1 MGAGLALEERVVP
14 AEGMDCPS
22 CASTATKT
30 LLGLGGVSSV
40 RPDIIAQRVLVRFDP
55 TRVGIGEITHS
66 LRSLGYGSPEAGVA
80 PSSEAPAGGSAVRD
94 AGATAG
100 MRRLVEGA
108 PRHVVLGGV
117 LWALTIWAT
126 LGDWNGALTALLG
139 AGTVLAAGWRVL
151 RPAVTALLHGALDMH
166 VLMVAAAVGALFIGE
181 YVEAGAVLFLFA
193 VARELEQRALGRAR
207 VEVRSLMDLT
217 APDATVLRHGH
228 DVRVPVEAVR
238 PGELVLVRPG
248 ERIPVDGTVVNGS
261 SEVDVSA
268 ITGEPVPEGKF
279 NGDQVLAGSL
289 NGRGALEIVCDR
301 PAAESAI
308 GRILASLEA
317 ARVEKSRAEAF
328 VDRFAKIYT
337 PVVMAAAVLVAV
349 VPPLFFGGVWGDWG
363 YRALVLLVVACPCA
377 LVISTPVTVVSALT
391 GAARRG
397 ILVKNGV
404 HLEVLGEVRTV
415 AIDKTGTLTEGTPL
429 VTDVVSWD
437 GTAPNEILELA
448 ATAESRSEH
457 PVARAI
463 LEAAREGDLR
473 LPVGVD
479 MHALPG
485 RGARARVGGRE
496 VLLGSPRLF
505 REEGLLDET
514 GVARVAR
521 AEAAG
526 STVVLVAW
534 DDPPSPLAI
543 RGSVLLADR
552 LREGVP
558 DLIRGLREN
567 GVRRVVCMSGDRSS
581 SVDAALAGLGPTDG
595 GFDEWRG
602 DLLPDE
608 KVDWVRHLRRDG
620 PVLMIGDG
628 VNDAPALAAAD
639 TGMAM
644 GLGGTGL
651 ALDAADIALMHDDV
665 RRIPEAFRIGRKA
678 SRIIR
683 ANIAFAIAVK
693 LGFVAL
699 GGVGVAS
706 LWMAVLA
713 DMGSSLAVIGNGL
726 RALKAGPPD
735 A

>member
-1 MGAGLALEERVVP
+1 
-14 AEGMDCPS
+14 
-22 CASTATKT
+22 
-30 LLGLGGVSSV
+30 
-40 RPDIIAQRVLVRFDP
+40 
-55 TRVGIGEITHS
+55 
-66 LRSLGYGSPEAGVA
+66 
-80 PSSEAPAGGSAVRD
+80 
-94 AGATAG
+94 
-100 MRRLVEGA
+100 
-108 PRHVVLGGV
+108 
-117 LWALTIWAT
+117 
-126 LGDWNGALTALLG
+126 
-139 AGTVLAAGWRVL
+139 
-151 RPAVTALLHGALDMH
+151 MH
-166 VLMVAAAVGALFIGE
+166 VLMVAAAVGALLIGE
-181 YVEAGAVLFLFA
+181 HVEAGAVLFLFA

-228 DVRVPVEAVR
+228 DVRVPIEAIR
-238 PGELVLVRPG
+238 PGELVLVKPG

-268 ITGEPVPEGKF
+268 ITGEPVPEGRFK
-279 NGDQVLAGSL
+279 GDQVLAGSL

-301 PAAESAI
+301 PAAESAL

-317 ARVEKSRAEAF
+317 ARAEKSRAEAF
-328 VDRFAKIYT
+328 VDRFARIYT
-337 PVVMAAAVLVAV
+337 PLVMVAAALVAAL
-349 VPPLFFGGVWGDWG
+349 PPLFFGGAWGDWG

-391 GAARRG
+391 GAVRRG

-404 HLEVLGEVRTV
+404 HLEVLGAVRTV
-415 AIDKTGTLTEGTPL
+415 AIDKTGTLTEGTPR

-437 GTAPNEILELA
+437 GTDPGRILELA

-457 PVARAI
+457 PVGRAI
-463 LEAAREGDLR
+463 LEAAREGGLR
-473 LPVGVD
+473 LPVGVE
-479 MHALPG
+479 MEALPG
-485 RGARARVGGRE
+485 RGARARTGGRE
-496 VLLGSPRLF
+496 ILLGSPRLF
-505 REEGLLDET
+505 REQGLLDET
-514 GVARVAR
+514 AQARTLR
-521 AEAAG
+521 AEARGA
-526 STVVLVAW
+526 TVVLVAW
-534 DDPPSPLAI
+534 DDPAVAPGGPPGPLAI
-543 RGSVLLADR
+543 RGAVLLADR
-552 LREGVP
+552 LRDGVS
-558 DLIRGLREN
+558 DLLRGLREN
-567 GVRRVVCMSGDRSS
+567 GVGRIVCMSGDRST
-581 SVDAALAGLGPTDG
+581 SVDTALAGLGPTEG

-602 DLLPDE
+602 DLLPEE
-608 KVDWVRHLRRDG
+608 KVEWVRQLRREG

-651 ALDAADIALMHDDV
+651 ALDAADIALMHDDL

-683 ANIAFAIAVK
+683 TNIAFAIAVK

-699 GGVGVAS
+699 GGVGLAS

-726 RALKAGPPD
+726 RALRSGPPE